1 MFSLNKRF
9 IACLLIIAMTISNA
23 GMSTLA
29 VSISH
34 YVDEANQNAK
44 DDSDI
49 TYRYY
54 EEYRY
59 SYESRTTL
67 LMNSEADDDGG
78 SQNSPVQGEGDEST
92 RRGEFNEPGQDKAS
106 DGAEK
111 SGASDEET
119 GISEETDSSDFDVE
133 NKSENNEDKESV
145 VSPEETDDEGA
156 RETRPYKFF

>member
-9 IACLLIIAMTISNA
+9 IAGLLIIAMTISNA

-34 YVDEANQNAK
+34 YVDNTEANKK

-59 SYESRTTL
+59 SYESKTTL
-67 LMNSEADDDGG
+67 LMNSEAGAGEAGGDGG
-78 SQNSPVQGEGDEST
+78 IE
-92 RRGEFNEPGQDKAS
+92 DKAEQGLAGDS
-106 DGAEK
+106 AENPV
-111 SGASDEET
+111 ANENET

-133 NKSENNEDKESV
+133 NNESENKEDKAAASKKL
-145 VSPEETDDEGA
+145 VSDMS
-156 RETRPYKFF
+156 K